1 MDAEGARALTRRI
14 QEGRDTSA
22 APRRPAA
29 EAEVV
34 RKPVRYGVRIYSTE
48 RYRFFDGARSLVLV
62 RRVCKTLVDG
72 DWVVS
77 ILREE
82 LVEASSTWARPGRA
96 QRSLSSPSMPGA

>member
-14 QEGRDTSA
+14 QEGRDSSA
-22 APRRPAA
+22 APRRPGP
-29 EAEVV
+29 EAEMVP
-34 RKPVRYGVRIYSTE
+34 KPARYGVRIYCTE
-48 RYRFFDGARSLVLV
+48 RYRLLDGGRSVVLV

-82 LVEASSTWARPGRA
+82 LVDASST
-96 QRSLSSPSMPGA
+96 